1 MRTILLLVMLASGPA
16 IATPAQL
23 AEADAALARRDTP
36 AAAAIYE
43 SLITDPAE
51 LEARYQL
58 SLLLNI
64 GLGMPADPARG
75 ERLLEEAAA
84 GGHAKA
90 MMGLGY
96 MLVEGELMPRDV
108 PRGLAL
114 LERAAG
120 LGNAEAMYSLAFIHF
135 RQRRDAVTGFGWMRQ
150 AAEKGHAAAIHELA
164 DMYRRG
170 EGTPRDM
177 AAAVRWYRVGAVTDA
192 YGERA
197 RLVEYYVNELPDP
210 VRAYAWMLLA
220 GEAISPEG
228 RGVVVGR
235 AKPEQVV
242 AARALAE
249 RCRASG
255 FVECD

>member
-1 MRTILLLVMLASGPA
+1 MRTILLLVMLVSGPA
-16 IATPAQL
+16 VATPAQL
-23 AEADAALARRDTP
+23 AEAEAALARRDTP

-43 SLITDPAE
+43 SLIADPAE

-58 SLLLNI
+58 SILLHT
-64 GLGMPADPARG
+64 GLGIRADPARG

-84 GGHAKA
+84 GGHAPA
-90 MMGLGY
+90 MMSLGY
-96 MLVEGELMPRDV
+96 MLVEGEIMPRDA

-114 LERAAG
+114 LERAAAM
-120 LGNAEAMYSLAFIHF
+120 GNAEAMYSLAFIHF
-135 RQRRDAVTGFGWMRQ
+135 RQRRDAVTGFGWMRR
-150 AAEKGHAAAIHELA
+150 AAESGHAAAINELA

-177 AAAVRWYRVGAVTDA
+177 VAAMRWYRVGAVTDA

-197 RLVEYYVNELPDP
+197 RLVEYYVNEAPDP

-220 GEAISPEG
+220 GDAISPEG
-228 RGVVVGR
+228 RGVVVSR
-235 AKPEQVV
+235 ATPDQV
-242 AARALAE
+242 AAAQALAA

-255 FVECD
+255 FIACD